1 MSWQEKICSDF
12 GISSARV
19 ALLEKLLELLTGISD
34 RNLTAVI
41 TADLIVDVHF
51 RDSLSLLSFDELQT
65 ADSVVDIGSGAGFPG
80 LPLAIACPDKSF
92 SLLEANGRKCE
103 FLAAAIKALCL
114 TKVEIAAV
122 RAEDAGRSA
131 MRDHFDLA
139 LARAVGPLSVV
150 LEYTFPLLK
159 VGGTALLQRGAR
171 EEGDKQVSREIAVI
185 LGGELISVSPVK
197 PYPGSR
203 NLHVWRF
210 LKTLPTP
217 ERFPRRPGM
226 AKKRPLKP

>member
-1 MSWQEKICSDF
+1 M
-12 GISSARV
+12 
-19 ALLEKLLELLTGISD
+19 
-34 RNLTAVI
+34 N
-41 TADLIVDVHF
+41 VHF
-51 RDSLSLLSFDELQT
+51 RDSLSLLSFDQLQT

-92 SLLEANGRKCE
+92 SLLEANGKKCE
-103 FLAAAIKALCL
+103 FLAATIKALCL
-114 TKVEIAAV
+114 TNVEIAPL
-122 RAEDAGRSA
+122 RAEDAGRST

-139 LARAVGPLSVV
+139 LARAVGPLAVV
-150 LEYTFPLLK
+150 LEYTLPLLT

-171 EEGDKQVSREIAVI
+171 EAGDKQVSREIALM
-185 LGGELISVSPVK
+185 LGSELVSVSPVK

-217 ERFPRRPGM
+217 ERFPDDQVWQK
-226 AKKRPLKP
+226 AAIETLTSH